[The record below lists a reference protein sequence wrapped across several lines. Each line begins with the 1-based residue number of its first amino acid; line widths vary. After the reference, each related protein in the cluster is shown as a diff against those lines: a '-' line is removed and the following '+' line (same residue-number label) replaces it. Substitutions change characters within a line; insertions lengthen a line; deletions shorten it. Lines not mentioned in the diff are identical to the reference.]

1 MKPSDV
7 ITMDAQKRGL
17 NPKHVLVSVKAIIG
31 QGGFI
36 LSQGNTVLLMQKL
49 ASNVFAAHLF
59 TQDPPLSLSKAL
71 VTFFHQ
77 MQGKGIHRIYG
88 DADNQ
93 EIIGLLKQLGQREG
107 VQVLPSDQP
116 KYNWMIEL

>member
-1 MKPSDV
+1 MNPSEV

-17 NPKHVLVSVKAIIG
+17 NPKHVLVSVKAVIG

-49 ASNVFAAHLF
+49 SSDVFAAHLF

-71 VTFFHQ
+71 VTFFRQ

>member
-1 MKPSDV
+1 
-7 ITMDAQKRGL
+7 MDAQKRGI
-17 NPKHVLVSVKAIIG
+17 NPEHVLVGVHAIVKR
-31 QGGFI
+31 GG
-36 LSQGNTVLLMQKL
+36 LVLNQGNTVLVLQKI
-49 ASNVFAAHLF
+49 APAVFAAHLF

-107 VQVLPSDQP
+107 VQVLPSDNP
-116 KYNWMIEL
+116 DYNWMIEL

>member
-17 NPKHVLVSVKAIIG
+17 NPKHVLLSVKAVIG
-31 QGGFI
+31 QGGVL
-36 LSQGNTVLLMQKL
+36 LSQGNTVLLLQKL
-49 ASNVFAAHLF
+49 TPDVFASHLF
-59 TQDPPLSLSKAL
+59 TQDSPLALSKAL
-71 VTFFHQ
+71 VMFFHQ
-77 MQGKGIHRIYG
+77 MQGKGINRLYG

-107 VQVLPSDQP
+107 VEVLPSDKP
-116 KYNWMIEL
+116 NYNWMIEL

>member
-17 NPKHVLVSVKAIIG
+17 NPEHVLVGVHAIVKR
-31 QGGFI
+31 GG
-36 LSQGNTVLLMQKL
+36 LVLNQGNTVLVLQKI
-49 ASNVFAAHLF
+49 APAVFAAHLF

-107 VQVLPSDQP
+107 VQVLPSDNP
-116 KYNWMIEL
+116 DYNWMIEL